1 MYGET
6 TPFTTCPKCSKE
18 TNEAD
23 GVIFG
28 GQIYCVDC
36 EPMDVKQVAV
46 AAREFGLS
54 VKSVKVNKELSEETM
69 CFTAKLMFKGK
80 QVAAVSNRGCG
91 GSNEYVWLDI
101 VCGRIIRNWA
111 DAQEFGYLYDGAWI
125 QVSIEKLDGIVGQM
139 VDEHRELVFLRGRCK
154 NNTLFRVVGDPPD
167 TWRVFG
173 AAFCDQVQAVLIDKF
188 GDTIEEIANE
198 RAGL

>member
-6 TPFTTCPKCSKE
+6 TPFITCPKCGK
-18 TNEAD
+18 
-23 GVIFG
+23 GVDEGNGVKVG
-28 GQIYCVDC
+28 GWIYCVDC
-36 EPMDVKQVAV
+36 EPVDVKQVAV
-46 AAREFGLS
+46 AARAFGLS
-54 VKSVKVNKELSEETM
+54 VKSVRVNKQLTEETM
-69 CFTAKLMFKGK
+69 CFTAKLMFNGK

-111 DAQEFGYLYDGAWI
+111 DAQDFGYMYDGAWI
-125 QVSIEKLDGIVGQM
+125 QVAMEKLDGIVGQL
-139 VDEHRELVFLRGRCK
+139 VDEHQELIYLRRQCK
-154 NNTLFRVVGDPPD
+154 SRTLFRVVGDPPD
-167 TWRVFG
+167 TWRVFNST
-173 AAFCDQVQAVLIDKF
+173 FCAQIQSVLADRF